1 MPTKEST
8 SYNIAPHGDDEGYDE
23 YQQQVINELKLILQT
38 IKLINTNL
46 VNSIQIL
53 NTRDNKGNIEYKAIV
68 KETVETINS
77 IVDKLKY

>member
-1 MPTKEST
+1 MWDYSLIF
-8 SYNIAPHGDDEGYDE
+8 SI
-23 YQQQVINELKLILQT
+23 LILQT